1 MEYAPYVGRSKGGEV
16 PQLHRPRFSLNRKYQ
31 EKTTMSNCSQSLAE
45 PRDAQFVMA
54 SLVSSDTTRGELR
67 FAPRSASIASELARR
82 VIAIGW
88 HWLQIAFDQLP
99 ENRARAFPADPE
111 NVR

>member
-1 MEYAPYVGRSKGGEV
+1 
-16 PQLHRPRFSLNRKYQ
+16 
-31 EKTTMSNCSQSLAE
+31 MSNCSQSLAE
-45 PRDAQFVMA
+45 PGDAQFVMA
-54 SLVSSDTTRGELR
+54 SLVSSGTTRGEPR

-88 HWLQIAFDQLP
+88 PGSKIAFDQLP